1 VHRLLKAQLAG
12 ELGEESVASMVGEL
26 EWLAEHGSETEREA
40 EAAEDE
46 SVKLKLVELM
56 ADHIGVVFEGVIVGV
71 SGFGLFVQ
79 LPNTAEGLVHV
90 EEMADDFY
98 RFDGDKH
105 LLWGEERGRTF
116 RLGQEVRVRVI
127 DVFVSERR
135 IELEIA

>member
-1 VHRLLKAQLAG
+1 
-12 ELGEESVASMVGEL
+12 MVPEL

-40 EAAEDE
+40 EAAEHD
-46 SVKLKLVELM
+46 SVKLKLVEFM
-56 ADHIGVVFEGVIVGV
+56 ADHVGEVYEGVIVGV

-90 EEMADDFY
+90 EQMTDDFY

-116 RLGQEVRVRVI
+116 RLGQTVRVGVL